1 MTAEDGTPQRKIED
15 YADIIDLP
23 HHVSVGRKHISPEMR
38 AAQFSPFAA
47 LTGYGAVISEAARL
61 TDEKVTLDDS
71 EKELIELNLRLALE
85 KGKELQLT
93 YFVPDERKS
102 GGRYEEISTYIES
115 IDKDDEKSKCIIT
128 TYDGMKIDIE
138 NIISAE
144 P

>member
-1 MTAEDGTPQRKIED
+1 MTASDGIPQRKIED

-47 LTGYGAVISEAARL
+47 LTGYEAVIGEAARL
-61 TDEKVTLDDS
+61 TDEKSMLDDM

-85 KGKELQLT
+85 KEDEILLT

-102 GGRYEEISTYIES
+102 GGRYESVTTFIES
-115 IDKDDEKSKCIIT
+115 IDEDVEKGEWSVKT
-128 TYDGMKIDIE
+128 ADGTVIPME
-138 NIISAE
+138 NIVSAE
-144 P
+144 I

>member
-1 MTAEDGTPQRKIED
+1 MTAGDGTPQRKIED

-115 IDKDDEKSKCIIT
+115 IDKDDEKPKCMIT

>member
-1 MTAEDGTPQRKIED
+1 MTAGDGTPQRKIED

-23 HHVSVGRKHISPEMR
+23 HHVSVGRKHILPEMR

-102 GGRYEEISTYIES
+102 GGHYEEISTYIES
-115 IDKDDEKSKCIIT
+115 IDKDDEKSKCTIT